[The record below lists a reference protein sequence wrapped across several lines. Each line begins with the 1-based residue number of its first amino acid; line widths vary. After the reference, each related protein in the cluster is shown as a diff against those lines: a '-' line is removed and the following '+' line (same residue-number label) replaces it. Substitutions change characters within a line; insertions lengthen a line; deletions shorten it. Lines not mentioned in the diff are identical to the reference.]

1 MRRLI
6 IAVAL
11 NCVPFLLLAQEGGE
25 HAGVERDM
33 TPWLWANFAILAGAL
48 IYLFKK
54 YATPF
59 LTDRGNGIRK
69 DIADSEKVQAEAN
82 AKIAEINAKLAN
94 LDTEIAAMKAEY
106 EREHAQETERLRAR
120 QQIELKRISDQA
132 EQEIE
137 ATAKAARLGLQQHAA
152 KLALELAEQK
162 VKARMNPDVQKKLA
176 SDFVESLR

>member
-1 MRRLI
+1 MRRFI
-6 IAVAL
+6 TVVAL
-11 NCVPFLLLAQEGGE
+11 NSVPFLLSAQEGAE
-25 HAGVERDM
+25 HAGAERDM
-33 TPWLWANFAILAGAL
+33 TPWLWANFAILAGVL

-59 LTDRGNGIRK
+59 LTDRGEGIRK
-69 DIADSEKVQAEAN
+69 DIADSEKIQAEAN

-94 LDTEIAAMKAEY
+94 LDSEIAAMKAEY
-106 EREHAQETERLRAR
+106 AREHAQEAERQRAR
-120 QQIELKRISDQA
+120 QQTELKRIGEQA

-137 ATAKAARLGLQQHAA
+137 ATAKAARQALQQHAA

-162 VKARMNPDVQKKLA
+162 VKTRMNPDLQKKLA